1 MDPLVSADRLADA
14 LADPKLIVVDATLLD
29 PALGRDARTEYLAGH
44 VPGAVFLDLAALR
57 DTASPLPN
65 TLPSPEQLA
74 AHLGALGIGEGM
86 RIVLYD
92 DSPWRSAARAWFL
105 LHSHGIG
112 PVAILDG
119 GLAAWK
125 AGGYPLET
133 GPVTRP
139 AGRLT
144 SHLDAARWRDRAQVR
159 ANLASTAEQLVDA
172 RSAARFT
179 GAEGDPHGAAPGHI
193 PGSRN
198 IPYGRFFEHDGR
210 WKRGEALAGTLAPI
224 DPDTPVVATCGSGV
238 TAAVIAFALHLSG
251 RDAAIYDGSWS
262 EWGRDPSTPKATG
275 PDAA

>member
-1 MDPLVSADRLADA
+1 MDPLVSADWLADA
-14 LADPKLIVVDATLLD
+14 LADPDLIVVDATLLD
-29 PALGRDARTEYLAGH
+29 PALGRDARSEYLAGH
-44 VPGAVFLDLAALR
+44 IPGAVFLDLAALR

-65 TLPSPEQLA
+65 TLPPAAQLA

-92 DSPWRSAARAWFL
+92 DSPWRSAARAWWL
-105 LHSHGIG
+105 LHGHGIG

-119 GLAAWK
+119 GLAAWR
-125 AGGYPLET
+125 AAALPLET
-133 GPVTRP
+133 GAVTRP
-139 AGRLT
+139 TRIIAT
-144 SHLDAARWRDRAQVR
+144 TLDPRRWRDMAQVR
-159 ANLASTAEQLVDA
+159 AQLAEGPEQLVDA

-198 IPYGRFFEHDGR
+198 IPYARFFTADGY
-210 WKRGEALAGTLAPI
+210 WKRGEELAATLAPL
-224 DPDTPVVATCGSGV
+224 DPHMPVVATCGSGV

-251 RDAAIYDGSWS
+251 REAAIYDGSWS

-275 PDAA
+275 PNAA

>member
-29 PALGRDARTEYLAGH
+29 SALGRDARAEYLAGH

-65 TLPSPEQLA
+65 TVPSPEQLA

-112 PVAILDG
+112 PAAILDG
-119 GLAAWK
+119 GLAAWR
-125 AGGYPLET
+125 AGGHPLES

-139 AGRLT
+139 VQRITPRL
-144 SHLDAARWRDRAQVR
+144 DPARWRDQAQVR
-159 ANLASTAEQLVDA
+159 ANLASAAEQLVDA

-179 GAEGDPHGAAPGHI
+179 GAESDPHGAAPGHI
-193 PGSRN
+193 PGSLN
-198 IPYGRFFEHDGR
+198 IPYGRFFEQDGR
-210 WKRGEALAGTLAPI
+210 WKRGEALAETLAPL
-224 DPDTPVVATCGSGV
+224 DPDAPVVATCGSGV
-238 TAAVIAFALHLSG
+238 TAAVIAFGLHLGG

>member
-29 PALGRDARTEYLAGH
+29 PALGRDARAEYLAGH

-65 TLPSPEQLA
+65 TVPSPEQLA

-119 GLAAWK
+119 GLAAWR
-125 AGGYPLET
+125 AGGHPLES

-139 AGRLT
+139 VQRITPG
-144 SHLDAARWRDRAQVR
+144 LDPARWRDQAQVR
-159 ANLASTAEQLVDA
+159 ANLARAAEQLVDA

-198 IPYGRFFEHDGR
+198 IPYGRFFEQDGR
-210 WKRGEALAGTLAPI
+210 WKRGEALAETLAPL
-224 DPDTPVVATCGSGV
+224 DPDAPVVATCGSGV
-238 TAAVIAFALHLSG
+238 TAAVIAFGLHLCG

>member
-1 MDPLVSADRLADA
+1 MDPLVSADWLAKA
-14 LADPKLIVVDATLLD
+14 LAEPDLIVADATLLD
-29 PALGRDARTEYLAGH
+29 PALGRDARAAYLAGH

-65 TLPSPEQLA
+65 TLPSRAQLA

-119 GLAAWK
+119 GLAAWR
-125 AGGYPLET
+125 AGGHPLES

-139 AGRLT
+139 ARRIT
-144 SHLDAARWRDRAQVR
+144 PRPDAARWRDQAQVR
-159 ANLASTAEQLVDA
+159 ANLASAAEQLVDA

-179 GAEGDPHGAAPGHI
+179 GVEGDPHGAAPGHI

-198 IPYGRFFEHDGR
+198 IPYGRFFDGDGR
-210 WKRGEALAGTLAPI
+210 WKRDEALAETLAPL
-224 DPDTPVVATCGSGV
+224 DPDAPVVATCGSGV
-238 TAAVIAFALHLSG
+238 TAAVIAFGLHLSG
-251 RDAAIYDGSWS
+251 REAAIYDGSWS

>member
-1 MDPLVSADRLADA
+1 MDPLVSADWLAKA
-14 LADPKLIVVDATLLD
+14 LAEPDLIVADATLLD
-29 PALGRDARTEYLAGH
+29 PALGRDARAEYLAEH

-65 TLPSPEQLA
+65 TLPSPAQLA

-119 GLAAWK
+119 GLAAWR
-125 AGGYPLET
+125 AGGHPLES

-139 AGRLT
+139 TRRIT
-144 SHLDAARWRDRAQVR
+144 PRPDAARWRDQAQVR

-172 RSAARFT
+172 RSAVRFT

-198 IPYGRFFEHDGR
+198 IPYSRFFNGDGR
-210 WKRGEALAGTLAPI
+210 WKRDEALAETLAPL
-224 DPDTPVVATCGSGV
+224 DPDAPVVATCGSGV